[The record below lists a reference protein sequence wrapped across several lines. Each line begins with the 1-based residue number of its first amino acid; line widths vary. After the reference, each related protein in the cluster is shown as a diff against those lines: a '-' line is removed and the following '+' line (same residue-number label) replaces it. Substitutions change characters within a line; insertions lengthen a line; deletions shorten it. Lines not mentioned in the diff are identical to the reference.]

1 MSSAKDRVLITG
13 AGGMLG
19 NAIYPYFSSRF
30 QHVTATDKDTNE
42 SWISHLDV
50 RDSAQLRLTFER
62 LKPSLVLHRAA
73 CTDLEYRGAD
83 TQAIIDSVVAY
94 STSVTLPAC
103 P

>member
-62 LKPSLVLHRAA
+62 LKPSLVLHLAA
-73 CTDLEYRGAD
+73 CTDALRLDARLLRAAHPIGSPR
-83 TQAIIDSVVAY
+83 QA
-94 STSVTLPAC
+94 
-103 P
+103 